1 MTNPSEKELLARLH
15 DILTE
20 LGLKDE
26 PVLTTVVNPTTKAQH
41 TELRNQYKNI
51 VKAFKTFD
59 YDRKVHE
66 LIALEARLD
75 FDKTNKEVEVKDDS
89 VGSVNS

>member
-1 MTNPSEKELLARLH
+1 MSNPSENDLLNRLH
-15 DILTE
+15 TILNE
-20 LGLKDE
+20 LGLKNE
-26 PVLTTVVNPTTKAQH
+26 PVLTTVVNPTTKVQH
-41 TELRNQYKNI
+41 TELRNQYKTI

-75 FDKTNKEVEVKDDS
+75 FDKNNKESEVTNDTISGIDS
-89 VGSVNS
+89 